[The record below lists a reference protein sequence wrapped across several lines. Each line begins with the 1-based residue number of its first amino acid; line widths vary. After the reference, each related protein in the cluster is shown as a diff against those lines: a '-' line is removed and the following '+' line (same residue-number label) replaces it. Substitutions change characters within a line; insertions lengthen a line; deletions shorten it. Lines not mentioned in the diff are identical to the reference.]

1 MSLPPQDPK
10 KEKPHY
16 SYLIVG
22 VAASIF
28 LYISSWELLSLLIP
42 KDDRRA
48 KIQIY
53 VGIFIASLLAIFWL
67 AKTNPKSLR

>member
-1 MSLPPQDPK
+1 MPTPQDSK

-16 SYLIVG
+16 SYIIIG

-42 KDDRRA
+42 NDNRKVKVQA
-48 KIQIY
+48 Y
-53 VGIFIASLLAIFWL
+53 VGIFIASLLVMFWL
-67 AKTNPKSLR
+67 AKTNPKSLQ